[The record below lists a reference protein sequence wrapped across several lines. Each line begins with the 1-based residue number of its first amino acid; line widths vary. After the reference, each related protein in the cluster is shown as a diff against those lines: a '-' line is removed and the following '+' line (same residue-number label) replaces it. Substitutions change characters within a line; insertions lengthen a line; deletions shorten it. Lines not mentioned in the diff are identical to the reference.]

1 MQFFECPYLG
11 APVELTDE
19 RVAHIEIRHPDVLP
33 EHLTCI
39 ADTLEAPDVIQQS
52 WKEADVRLFS
62 RRFPEQ
68 LSGKHIVVVVRT
80 DSVPALRHWIRTAYI
95 ARRLSGASTEWQRV

>member
-1 MQFFECPYLG
+1 MRFFECPYLG

-19 RVAHIEIRHPDVLP
+19 RMAHIEIRHPDVLP
-33 EHLTCI
+33 EHLARI
-39 ADTLEAPDVIQQS
+39 ANALEAPDVIQQS
-52 WKEADVRLFS
+52 SRETDVRLFS

-80 DSVPALRHWIRTAYI
+80 DAVPALRHWIRTAYI
-95 ARRLSGASTEWQRV
+95 ARRLSGASIEWQRA